1 MVSEDKYRTFFYI
14 STYMEGIFYHFVPS
28 LIGKSSLGRLGL
40 FLQITADLGNL
51 GAIHKWTLE
60 LKAVQPVKIYP
71 LMRIGQVTFW
81 DTQGDKNM
89 RYDGKYAGL
98 MLVASLNYLGGVD
111 LETAKKDRISPKIL
125 NCPACNPVK
134 PQTDG
139 NAWRRISY
147 IYGRDSSND
156 NGFFTPK
163 LKPYPQLT
171 REVLIY
177 CFGSN
182 TVMDYGNQDVHGGYT
197 VLYRA
202 NGSAGK
208 LSKNAIWN
216 GQKSYPWNHKTEL
229 LPHVDSL

>member
-1 MVSEDKYRTFFYI
+1 M
-14 STYMEGIFYHFVPS
+14 
-28 LIGKSSLGRLGL
+28 
-40 FLQITADLGNL
+40 
-51 GAIHKWTLE
+51 
-60 LKAVQPVKIYP
+60 
-71 LMRIGQVTFW
+71 
-81 DTQGDKNM
+81 
-89 RYDGKYAGL
+89 
-98 MLVASLNYLGGVD
+98 
-111 LETAKKDRISPKIL
+111 
-125 NCPACNPVK
+125 
-134 PQTDG
+134 
-139 NAWRRISY
+139 
-147 IYGRDSSND
+147 YGRDSYND